1 MESIRAMNSF
11 GRSKIGRRIVALVLV
26 SVTLSIVTL
35 TGSFLWLQL
44 RESIDSKRAGIQ
56 ATGYVFASAIA
67 DEVATGDQQAV
78 FNALRSIR
86 RVPDVR
92 YVIAIDAEGRE
103 IASLGAALMLQ
114 SDIIDDST
122 SWYSLLTRG
131 WFPVVT
137 EIVKAGRPVGRLII
151 VADVS
156 SLRTQVVQTAM
167 VTLFAALAAGGLGVA
182 AAIRLQRAITGP
194 IASLTRAMTH
204 IRSARDY
211 SHKVEHESD
220 DETGVLVDAFNGMIS
235 EIGYRDESMRRLA
248 YFDPLTGLANRGAF
262 QRHLDSVLS
271 DAKDARTGAVLF
283 LLDLDQFKT
292 INDSYGHSAGD
303 SLLMD
308 VASRFKAECSDN
320 LFLVRLGGD
329 EFAVVATGI
338 KTESDAQDTVAP
350 LVASLLRPV
359 DIFGRQIL
367 IGMSVGIVMIPRDG
381 NTAADLL
388 RRADLAL
395 YQAKREGR
403 GRIVFYRPWL
413 DEDVQFRTALAQDL
427 RHAIELGQLEAHYQP
442 QVNIH
447 TGEIDGFES
456 LMRWKHSIHG
466 HVSPAKFIPIAES
479 NGLICDLG
487 HWILL
492 ESCLQAKTWIDQGFD
507 VRKISVNVS
516 VAQIR
521 QIGFEREVEK
531 ILQETLLPPAVLCL
545 ELTESLFADTSLRRV
560 RDVLDRLKS
569 IGIKL
574 AIDDFG
580 TGYSS
585 LSYLDGLPFD
595 ELKIDRAF
603 VNGIGTNAS
612 KHPLLKGMIELSHA
626 LDLSVVAEGAETEEE
641 VAVLRDMGADRVQ
654 GYVFS
659 KPVAAA
665 DVPAAVQSI
674 QEWYQKQTQMLPI
687 PETDRRPA

>member
-1 MESIRAMNSF
+1 MKSF
-11 GRSKIGRRIVALVLV
+11 GKSKIGRRIVALVLV

-103 IASLGAALMLQ
+103 IASLGTALMLQ
-114 SDIIDDST
+114 SDIIDEST
-122 SWYSLLTRG
+122 SWSSLLTRG

-156 SLRTQVVQTAM
+156 SLRTQVVETAM

-182 AAIRLQRAITGP
+182 AAIRLQRGITGP

-262 QRHLDSVLS
+262 QRHLETILS
-271 DAKDARTGAVLF
+271 DIKDAKTGAVLF

-308 VASRFKAECSDN
+308 VAARFKTECNDN

-338 KTESDAQDTVAP
+338 KTESDAQDAVAP

-381 NTAADLL
+381 NTTADLL

-403 GRIVFYRPWL
+403 GRVVFYRPWL
-413 DEDVQFRTALAQDL
+413 DEDVQFRTSLAQDL

-466 HVSPAKFIPIAES
+466 HVSPAIFIPIAES

-492 ESCLQAKTWIDQGFD
+492 ESCRQAKTWIDQGLD
-507 VRKISVNVS
+507 VKKISVNVS

-531 ILQETLLPPAVLCL
+531 ILQETLLPSSVLCL

-674 QEWYQKQTQMLPI
+674 QAWYQKQTQMLPI

>member
-1 MESIRAMNSF
+1 MDSGRAMNIF
-11 GRSKIGRRIVALVLV
+11 GKSRIGRRIVTLVLV

-44 RESIDSKRAGIQ
+44 RDSIDTRRASIQ

-67 DEVATGDQQAV
+67 DEVATGDHQAV

-103 IASLGAALMLQ
+103 IASLGTASMLQ
-114 SDIIDDST
+114 SDIIDEST
-122 SWYSLLTRG
+122 SWSSLLTKG

-137 EIVKAGRPVGRLII
+137 EIVKAGRPVGRLVI

-156 SLRTQVVQTAM
+156 NLRTQVMHAAM

-182 AAIRLQRAITGP
+182 AAVRLQKRITGP
-194 IASLTRAMTH
+194 IASLTSAMSH

-211 SHKVEHESD
+211 SHKVEHKSD
-220 DETGVLVDAFNGMIS
+220 DETGVLVDTFNGMIS
-235 EIGYRDESMRRLA
+235 EIGYRDESLKRLA

-262 QRHLDSVLS
+262 QRHLESVLPTVNGTK
-271 DAKDARTGAVLF
+271 AGAVLF
-283 LLDLDQFKT
+283 LLDLDEFKT
-292 INDSYGHSAGD
+292 VNDSYGHSAGD

-308 VASRFKAECSDN
+308 VASRFKAECGVN

-338 KTESDAQDTVAP
+338 NTESDAQEAIAP
-350 LVASLLRPV
+350 LIASLLRPV
-359 DIFGRQIL
+359 EIFGRQIL
-367 IGMSVGIVMIPRDG
+367 IGASAGVVMIPRDG
-381 NTAADLL
+381 TTAADLL

-403 GRIVFYRPWL
+403 GRVIFYRPWL
-413 DEDVQFRTALAQDL
+413 DEDMQFRMSLAQDL
-427 RHAIELGQLEAHYQP
+427 RHAIELGQLEVHYQP

-456 LMRWKHSIHG
+456 LLRWKHPIHG

-492 ESCLQAKTWIDQGFD
+492 EGCRQAKVWIDQGFD
-507 VRKISVNVS
+507 VRQISVNVS

-521 QIGFEREVEK
+521 QIEFAREVAR
-531 ILQETLLPPAVLCL
+531 ILQETCLPPSVLCL
-545 ELTESLFADTSLRRV
+545 ELTESLFVGASLKRV
-560 RDVLDRLKS
+560 RDVLQTLKG

-585 LSYLDGLPFD
+585 LSYLHGLPFD

-603 VNGIGTNAS
+603 ISGIGISSS
-612 KHPLLKGMIELSHA
+612 KHRLLRGMIELSHA
-626 LDLSVVAEGAETEEE
+626 LDLSVVAEGAETEDE

-654 GYVFS
+654 GYFFS

-665 DVPAAVQSI
+665 EIPSAVLSI
-674 QEWYQKQTQMLPI
+674 QESYRKRIQLPPLPI
-687 PETDRRPA
+687 TERRPV

>member
-1 MESIRAMNSF
+1 MNILGKS
-11 GRSKIGRRIVALVLV
+11 RIGRRIIALVLV

-44 RESIDSKRAGIQ
+44 RENITSRRAAIQ

-67 DEVATGDQQAV
+67 DQVAAGNQQAIL
-78 FNALRSIR
+78 NALRSIR

-92 YVIAIDAEGRE
+92 QVIAIDGAGRE
-103 IASLGAALMLQ
+103 IASLGTASMLK
-114 SDIIDDST
+114 SDIVGENT
-122 SWYSLLTRG
+122 GWFSLLTRG

-137 EIVKAGRPVGRLII
+137 DIVKAGKPVGRLVI
-151 VADVS
+151 VADIRS
-156 SLRTQVVQTAM
+156 FRIQVAQAAI

-182 AAIRLQRAITGP
+182 AAIRLQRGITGP

-220 DETGVLVDAFNGMIS
+220 DETGVLVDAFNGMIA

-262 QRHLDSVLS
+262 HGHLDSVLS
-271 DAKDARTGAVLF
+271 DIKDTNTGAVLF

-308 VASRFKAECSDN
+308 VASRFKAECTAN

-338 KTESDAQDTVAP
+338 STESAAQDAVAP
-350 LVASLLRPV
+350 LIASLLRPV

-367 IGMSVGIVMIPRDG
+367 IGASVGIVMIPRDG

-403 GRIVFYRPWL
+403 GRVVFYRPWL
-413 DEDVQFRTALAQDL
+413 DEDVQFRTSLAQDL

-456 LMRWKHSIHG
+456 LLRWKHSIHG

-487 HWILL
+487 HWILRGK
-492 ESCLQAKTWIDQGFD
+492 LQAGED
-507 VRKISVNVS
+507 
-516 VAQIR
+516 
-521 QIGFEREVEK
+521 
-531 ILQETLLPPAVLCL
+531 
-545 ELTESLFADTSLRRV
+545 
-560 RDVLDRLKS
+560 LDRSGFRCEKNL
-569 IGIKL
+569 G
-574 AIDDFG
+574 
-580 TGYSS
+580 
-585 LSYLDGLPFD
+585 
-595 ELKIDRAF
+595 
-603 VNGIGTNAS
+603 
-612 KHPLLKGMIELSHA
+612 
-626 LDLSVVAEGAETEEE
+626 
-641 VAVLRDMGADRVQ
+641 
-654 GYVFS
+654 
-659 KPVAAA
+659 
-665 DVPAAVQSI
+665 
-674 QEWYQKQTQMLPI
+674 
-687 PETDRRPA
+687 

>member
-1 MESIRAMNSF
+1 MNILGKS
-11 GRSKIGRRIVALVLV
+11 RIGRRIIALVLV

-35 TGSFLWLQL
+35 TGSFLSLQL
-44 RESIDSKRAGIQ
+44 RDDITSRRAVIQ

-67 DEVATGDQQAV
+67 DEVAVRDQQAIL
-78 FNALRSIR
+78 NALSSIR
-86 RVPDVR
+86 RIPDVR
-92 YVIAIDAEGRE
+92 QVIAIDGTGRE
-103 IASLGAALMLQ
+103 IASLGSASMLT
-114 SDIIDDST
+114 SDIVGEDT
-122 SWYSLLTRG
+122 GWFSLLTRG

-137 EIVKAGRPVGRLII
+137 EIVKAGKPVGRLVI
-151 VADVS
+151 VADIRS
-156 SLRTQVVQTAM
+156 FRIQVAQAAI
-167 VTLFAALAAGGLGVA
+167 VTLFAAIAAGGLGVA
-182 AAIRLQRAITGP
+182 AAIRLQRGITGP
-194 IASLTRAMTH
+194 IASLIGAMTH

-220 DETGVLVDAFNGMIS
+220 DETGVLVDAFNGMIA

-262 QRHLDSVLS
+262 HGHLDSVLS
-271 DAKDARTGAVLF
+271 EIKNTKSSAVLF

-308 VASRFKAECSDN
+308 VASRFKAECTPN

-338 KTESDAQDTVAP
+338 ATESDAQDAVAP

-367 IGMSVGIVMIPRDG
+367 IGMSIGIVMIPRDG
-381 NTAADLL
+381 DNAADLL

-403 GRIVFYRPWL
+403 GRVVFFRPWL
-413 DEDVQFRTALAQDL
+413 DEDMQFRASLAQDL
-427 RHAIELGQLEAHYQP
+427 RHAIERDELEAHYQP
-442 QVNIH
+442 QVNIR
-447 TGEIDGFES
+447 TGNIDGFES
-456 LMRWKHSIHG
+456 LLRWQHSIHG
-466 HVSPAKFIPIAES
+466 DVSPAKFIPIAES

-492 ESCLQAKTWIDQGFD
+492 ESCRQAKTWIDQGLD

-521 QIGFEREVEK
+521 HIGFEREVES
-531 ILQETLLPPAVLCL
+531 ILKETRLPPSVLCL
-545 ELTESLFADTSLRRV
+545 ELTESLFADTALRRV
-560 RDVLDRLKS
+560 RDVLARLNV
-569 IGIKL
+569 IGVKL

-580 TGYSS
+580 TG
-585 LSYLDGLPFD
+585 
-595 ELKIDRAF
+595 
-603 VNGIGTNAS
+603 
-612 KHPLLKGMIELSHA
+612 
-626 LDLSVVAEGAETEEE
+626 
-641 VAVLRDMGADRVQ
+641 
-654 GYVFS
+654 
-659 KPVAAA
+659 
-665 DVPAAVQSI
+665 
-674 QEWYQKQTQMLPI
+674 
-687 PETDRRPA
+687 